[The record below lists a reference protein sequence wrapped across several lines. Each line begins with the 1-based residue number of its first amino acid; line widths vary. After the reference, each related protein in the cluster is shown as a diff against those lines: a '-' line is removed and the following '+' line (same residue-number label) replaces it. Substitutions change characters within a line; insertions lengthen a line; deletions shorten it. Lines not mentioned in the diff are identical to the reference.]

1 MSAAL
6 LAGEF
11 FEGIRGGA
19 LGGICIARCGD
30 VAELLLAG
38 GTSEPFPDTFRV
50 ESDEAAYPKRGQ
62 PLMSEGVNLPFGASQ
77 EMGHVGCCPED
88 GYL

>member
-11 FEGIRGGA
+11 LEGIGGGA
-19 LGGICIARCGD
+19 LGGVFVASGD
-30 VAELLLAG
+30 VVKLLLAS
-38 GTSEPFPDTFRV
+38 GTSQPFPDTFRV
-50 ESDEAAYPKRGQ
+50 ESDEATNPKGGQ
-62 PLMSEGVNLPFGASQ
+62 SLMSEGVNLPFGASQ
-77 EMGHVGCCPED
+77 EMGHVGGRPED